1 MEELAPADP
10 ANTADAPTKKR
21 GGARNA
27 LNEAIG
33 ECGEEDAKMFPER
46 NDKGQFVLGH
56 NGGPGRPK
64 GSRNQLGEALLA
76 DLYADWLQHGAEVIR
91 QVRESRPADYLKI
104 VAMIVSKCEDLSLD
118 GEMRDAAV
126 EQFIEE
132 RRQKAL
138 VMIAKM
144 DEAE

>member
-1 MEELAPADP
+1 MLNPPD
-10 ANTADAPTKKR
+10 DAH
-21 GGARNA
+21 GSQN
-27 LNEAIG
+27 G
-33 ECGEEDAKMFPER
+33 EPRPQER
-46 NDKGQFVLGH
+46 DEKTGRFVLG
-56 NGGPGRPK
+56 NFGGPGRPK

-76 DLYADWLQHGAEVIR
+76 DLYADWLEHGAEAIR
-91 QVRESRPADYLKI
+91 QVREARPADYLKI

-138 VMIAKM
+138 KMIAKM